1 MARLGEEAVGQLL
14 DWRRHRRGK
23 EQRLAAGRKLG
34 ADRLDV
40 GHKAHV
46 QHPVGLVDHQNVD
59 DRQQY
64 LAAPELVHEAAR
76 RGDQHVDAFFQ
87 RLVLVAKADAA
98 DQKRHR
104 KLAVDRKS
112 VVEGKSVAV
121 RVDLGGRRILK
132 KKQKKNIQYKD
143 KKKRPTI

>member
-46 QHPVGLVDHQNVD
+46 QNPVGLVDHQTVD
-59 DRQQY
+59 ARQKY
-64 LAAPELVHEAAR
+64 VAAPELVPEAAR
-76 RGDQHVDAFFQ
+76 PGDQHVDALFSTEERQ
-87 RLVLVAKADAA
+87 V
-98 DQKRHR
+98 
-104 KLAVDRKS
+104 
-112 VVEGKSVAV
+112 GKECISKWSS
-121 RVDLGGRRILK
+121 RWS
-132 KKQKKNIQYKD
+132 
-143 KKKRPTI
+143 TE